1 MFILQAPDTI
11 SARTLL
17 EGLSAAGLEVSFEPV
32 EGNKKPLLRLVQSS
46 RLAPRQAS
54 RLASQPEG
62 VSVTFPVRMGDFI
75 DKAYLSLQ
83 GHLAFPQAIEVPEG
97 VFDLNRGVFQR
108 SGQPAIA
115 LTEKEC
121 GLIAALY
128 AEGESSVSREA
139 LLKEVWEHTAELDT
153 HTLETHIYRLRQKIE
168 QDPAVPRIILTERE
182 GYRLAKI

>member
-11 SARTLL
+11 SVRTLL

-32 EGNKKPLLRLVQSS
+32 EGNKKPLLRLTQSS
-46 RLAPRQAS
+46 RLAS
-54 RLASQPEG
+54 RPEG
-62 VSVTFPVRMGDFI
+62 VPVTFPLRMGDFI
-75 DKAYLSLQ
+75 DKACLSLQ
-83 GHLAFPQAIEVPEG
+83 NHLVFPQVIEVPEG
-97 VFDLNRGVFQR
+97 GFDLNRAVFQR
-108 SGQPAIA
+108 PGQPAIS

-128 AEGESSVSREA
+128 GEGEGAVSREA
-139 LLKEVWEHTAELDT
+139 LLKQVWEHTAELET